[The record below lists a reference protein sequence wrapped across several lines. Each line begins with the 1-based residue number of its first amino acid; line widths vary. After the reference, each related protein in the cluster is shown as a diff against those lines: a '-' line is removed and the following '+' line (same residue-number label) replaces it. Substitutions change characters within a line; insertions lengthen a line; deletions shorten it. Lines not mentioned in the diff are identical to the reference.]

1 MKHYFQKYGIACM
14 IGLVI
19 FVLILPVQV
28 FAAGEDSSSE
38 NSRTEDNMT
47 ETDLEK
53 TQEETE
59 QKIWELTEVKDLD
72 TAIRKLFP
80 EEKLHFQDLVE
91 SVIRQDENL
100 SAGQIRNFVT
110 DQFFYVLKV
119 NKPVLAS
126 IIFLVLIAAVF
137 SNFSEVFQNCQISQT
152 AFFLVYLSVITV
164 GIRNFQAAAVEVQN
178 GLDLILFMRVLC
190 PVYFVCMAVAVGS
203 ISAIAFYN
211 LALFLIFL
219 VELVILKWIVPL
231 IQIALL
237 MEILNNLTEEE
248 FLSKAAELLRL
259 VIGWSLKS
267 LLALVTGIG
276 FIERIISPAADQV
289 KRSVW
294 TKGVGMIPGIGDVV
308 SGTSE
313 VVLGSAV
320 LLKNGVGIAGA
331 LLVTGVVMIPVI
343 NMGILTLLYKGTA
356 ALIQPVSDKRI
367 VEAISFTG
375 QGYHMLLKTVLATA
389 VLFLVTLAV
398 AASAAS

>member
-1 MKHYFQKYGIACM
+1 M
-14 IGLVI
+14 
-19 FVLILPVQV
+19 
-28 FAAGEDSSSE
+28 
-38 NSRTEDNMT
+38 
-47 ETDLEK
+47 
-53 TQEETE
+53 
-59 QKIWELTEVKDLD
+59 
-72 TAIRKLFP
+72 
-80 EEKLHFQDLVE
+80 
-91 SVIRQDENL
+91 
-100 SAGQIRNFVT
+100 
-110 DQFFYVLKV
+110 
-119 NKPVLAS
+119 
-126 IIFLVLIAAVF
+126 
-137 SNFSEVFQNCQISQT
+137 
-152 AFFLVYLSVITV
+152 ITV
-164 GIRNFQAAAVEVQN
+164 GIRNFQAAAVEVQH
-178 GLDLILFMRVLC
+178 GLENLIVFMRVLC

-331 LLVTGVVMIPVI
+331 LLVTE
-343 NMGILTLLYKGTA
+343 L
-356 ALIQPVSDKRI
+356 
-367 VEAISFTG
+367 
-375 QGYHMLLKTVLATA
+375 
-389 VLFLVTLAV
+389 
-398 AASAAS
+398 

>member
-164 GIRNFQAAAVEVQN
+164 GIRNFQAAAVEVQH
-178 GLDLILFMRVLC
+178 GLENLILFMRVLC

-320 LLKNGVGIAGA
+320 LLKME
-331 LLVTGVVMIPVI
+331 LEL
-343 NMGILTLLYKGTA
+343 
-356 ALIQPVSDKRI
+356 
-367 VEAISFTG
+367 
-375 QGYHMLLKTVLATA
+375 QGHCL
-389 VLFLVTLAV
+389 
-398 AASAAS
+398 